1 MQTLNIF
8 DNQNFEFNSFNSFD
22 NTDYSSTSR
31 NFALLEQLQT
41 TLELDKLLNI
51 FAMEASKYVDFSG
64 LYFQKSEL
72 KSIVRGSKPG
82 KSERQFE
89 LKINGH
95 FLGLLTYAI
104 NTPISLTNYKKL
116 NELHEHLIYPIN
128 NAIQYQKAINLA
140 MQDGLTSL
148 GNRRYFD
155 EQLKRAMHHANRH
168 QKHVGLIVAD
178 LNKFK
183 LINDTFGH
191 HVGDEILINFGV
203 ALKSSIRDSDSVFRF
218 GGDEFAII
226 VEDAGDESLSV
237 IERRINEAIKHD
249 FLLTKYQISC
259 SLGSTFMNRADTE
272 SSFFKRAD
280 KALYKNKIS
289 TPTKLKLV

>member
-8 DNQNFEFNSFNSFD
+8 DNQNFELNSFNTFND
-22 NTDYSSTSR
+22 TDYNNTSR

-51 FAMEASKYVDFSG
+51 FAMEASKYIDFSG
-64 LYFQKSEL
+64 LYFQNSGL

-89 LKINGH
+89 LKINDH

-104 NTPISLTNYKKL
+104 NTPVSLTNYKKL

-128 NAIQYQKAINLA
+128 NAIQYKKAIDLA

-168 QKHVGLIVAD
+168 QKHIGLIVAD

-183 LINDTFGH
+183 LVNDTFGH
-191 HVGDEILINFGV
+191 HIGDEILINFGI
-203 ALKSSIRDSDSVFRF
+203 ALKSSTRDSDSVFRF

-226 VEDAGDESLSV
+226 VEDAGNESLSV
-237 IERRINEAIKHD
+237 IEKRINEAIKND
-249 FLLTKYQISC
+249 ILLTKYQVSC

-272 SSFFKRAD
+272 SSLFKRAD
-280 KALYKNKIS
+280 KDLYDNKIS
-289 TPTKLKLV
+289 PSIKLQLV

>member
-8 DNQNFEFNSFNSFD
+8 DSHNFESNSFNAFSD
-22 NTDYSSTSR
+22 AEHSSSR

-72 KSIVRGSKPG
+72 KSVVRGSKRG
-82 KSERQFE
+82 KSERLFE

-104 NTPISLTNYKKL
+104 NSPISLTNYKKL
-116 NELHEHLIYPIN
+116 NELHEHLIYPVN

-140 MQDGLTSL
+140 MQDSLTSL

-183 LINDTFGH
+183 NINDTFGH
-191 HVGDEILINFGV
+191 HVGDEILINFGI
-203 ALKSSIRDSDSVFRF
+203 ALKNSIRDSDSVFRF

-226 VEDAGDESLSV
+226 VEEAGNESLKV
-237 IERRINEAIKHD
+237 IEERVYQAIAND
-249 FLLTKYQISC
+249 FLLSKYQVSC
-259 SLGSTFMNRADTE
+259 SFGSTFMNRADTE
-272 SSFFKRAD
+272 SSLFMRAD
-280 KALYKNKIS
+280 KELYKRKVS
-289 TPTKLKLV
+289 TPAKLKLV